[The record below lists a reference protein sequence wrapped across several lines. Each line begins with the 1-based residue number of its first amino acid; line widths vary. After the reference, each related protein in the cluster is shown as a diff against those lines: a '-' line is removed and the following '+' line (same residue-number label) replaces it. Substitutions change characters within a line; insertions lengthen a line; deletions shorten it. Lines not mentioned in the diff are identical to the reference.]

1 MNRFWQ
7 TELRSRYRSTAT
19 FLPPASVEEAA
30 WDILLALG
38 SDDRCEL
45 KLEKLAGIVSLPET
59 ALIEWLAVLERRR
72 LITGIQDEVTTE
84 VRAALTPDAR
94 ELLDRYFSATS
105 DLQVSA
111 HH

>member
-1 MNRFWQ
+1 MNRYWQ
-7 TELRSRYRSTAT
+7 TDLRPSYRSTAT
-19 FLPPASVEEAA
+19 FLPPPTVEEAA

-45 KLEKLAGIVSLPET
+45 TLDKLARLTSLPAA
-59 ALIEWLAVLERRR
+59 ALTERLALLEGRR
-72 LITGIQDEVTTE
+72 LITGVKNEVTNE
-84 VRAALTPDAR
+84 VRAVLTNAAR
-94 ELLDRYFSATS
+94 KLLDRYFSATS